1 MCYYT
6 KLQHRDAFEKLIS
19 SYILRNTVPLDNDD
33 NDNDD
38 DNDDDDNN
46 DHDDDYDDDDED
58 DDDDDA
64 VMLLREEI
72 IKYVRIA
79 VVFIL

>member
-33 NDNDD
+33 
-38 DNDDDDNN
+38 
-46 DHDDDYDDDDED
+46 DE
-58 DDDDDA
+58 DDDDA

-72 IKYVRIA
+72 IKYVCIA